1 MYSWRAAANPGVCDR
16 VDEMTVGGR
25 KLGKLHYYEG
35 VGYFAYFM
43 ETRLNT
49 SPLRSLKAAMNLVH
63 DAHRQWLA
71 ERRRMA

>member
-1 MYSWRAAANPGVCDR
+1 MYSWRQASDSGVCDR
-16 VDEMTVGGR
+16 VLEMSVGGR
-25 KLGKLHYYEG
+25 KCGKLHYYEG

-63 DAHRQWLA
+63 ESHRQWLA
-71 ERRRMA
+71 ERRRSA